1 MFEHLV
7 EKNDMEAEFRKYGLK
22 QIDIKFIKEQ
32 IAGSPMTE
40 EGACIFICICVFK
53 AMLIVK

>member
-7 EKNDMEAEFRKYGLK
+7 DKNDMKAEFRKYGLK

-40 EGACIFICICVFK
+40 EGACIFICICVLK
-53 AMLIVK
+53 LC